1 MNELNKKTEELVLRA
16 LRASGD
22 EDGRVVGSK
31 LHQNMLQIDP
41 SFDFRAMGY
50 RTFAG
55 FLNSQKNVKI
65 TKKSRG
71 PGDVLV
77 EEI

>member
-1 MNELNKKTEELVLRA
+1 
-16 LRASGD
+16 
-22 EDGRVVGSK
+22 
-31 LHQNMLQIDP
+31 MLQIDP

-55 FLNSQKNVKI
+55 FLNSQQNVKI